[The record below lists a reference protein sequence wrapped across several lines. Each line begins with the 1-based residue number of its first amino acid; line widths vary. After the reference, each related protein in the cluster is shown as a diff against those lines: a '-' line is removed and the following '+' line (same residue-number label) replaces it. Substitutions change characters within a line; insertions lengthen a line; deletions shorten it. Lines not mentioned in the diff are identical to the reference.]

1 MLRVGI
7 VGCGNRGTGHAGKL
21 KAIPGVEL
29 VGVCDL
35 IRERADAL
43 AAAHGVRA
51 VYDFRQLLDGADVIW
66 DATRPW
72 ERCEIAE
79 AAAAAGKHVF
89 SEKPIALDLAT
100 ADRYL
105 AAVEKA
111 SVCNA
116 FCYTLH
122 FWHPYRLAKA
132 LFARG
137 DLGRLVNVWTR
148 RYKTVDMRPLWYGDQ
163 SLSGGVMLDFQSH
176 DLDMLLWFGG
186 EARSVFAQVGRVR
199 EGTRADEHSQVMM
212 LFAEG
217 MGSSDC
223 SWAAQVTTTSFGVVG
238 TAGCLLADPSGQV
251 HIQCAGRE
259 PLELAPGA
267 PVPPELGLD
276 IRDETCEQHFV
287 RCILEGCEPIV
298 TAHQARAVLRLV
310 LAAQESART
319 GASVKLA
326 AG

>member
-1 MLRVGI
+1 MLKVGV
-7 VGCGNRGTGHAGKL
+7 VGCGSRGTGHAAKL
-21 KAIPGVEL
+21 RAIPGVEL
-29 VGVCDL
+29 AWVCDL

-51 VYDFRQLLDGADVIW
+51 LYDFRQGLDGVEVIW

-79 AAAAAGKHVF
+79 AVAAAGKHIF
-89 SEKPIALDLAT
+89 SEKPIALDLPA
-100 ADRYL
+100 ADRYI
-105 AAVEKA
+105 AAIERAGVR
-111 SVCNA
+111 NA

-137 DLGRLVNVWTR
+137 DFGRLVNVWTR

-186 EARSVFAQVGRVR
+186 QPRSVFAQVDRLR
-199 EGTRADEHSQVMM
+199 EGSRADEHSQVMV
-212 LFAEG
+212 LFADG

-223 SWAAQVTTTSFGVVG
+223 SWGAQVSTTSFGVVG
-238 TAGCLLADPSGQV
+238 TRGCLLADPSGQV
-251 HIQCAGRE
+251 HLKLDGRE
-259 PLELAPGA
+259 PLDLAPGV
-267 PVPPELGLD
+267 PVPDLGLQ
-276 IRDETCEQHFV
+276 ISEESCEQHFI
-287 RCILEGCEPIV
+287 RCLIEDREPIV
-298 TAHQARAVLRLV
+298 TAQRAREVLRLV
-310 LAAQESART
+310 LAAQDSARA
-319 GASVKLA
+319 GASVSLA
-326 AG
+326 GVR

>member
-21 KAIPGVEL
+21 KAMPGVEL

-35 IRERADAL
+35 IRERAEAL

-51 VYDFRQLLDGADVIW
+51 VDDVRHLLADVDAIW

-72 ERCEIAE
+72 ERCEVAE

-100 ADRYL
+100 ADRYI
-105 AAVEKA
+105 AAVERA
-111 SVCNA
+111 GVTNA

-132 LFARG
+132 LSARG

-186 EARSVFAQVGRVR
+186 EPRSVFAHVDRLR
-199 EGTRADEHSQVMM
+199 EGSRADEHSQVMV
-212 LFAEG
+212 LFDEG

-251 HIQCAGRE
+251 HIKLDGRE
-259 PLELAPGA
+259 PLELAAGA
-267 PVPPELGLD
+267 PLPAELGLE

-287 RCILEGCEPIV
+287 RCLAEGREPLV
-298 TAHQARAVLRLV
+298 TARRARAVLRLV

-319 GASVKLA
+319 GASVSLA
-326 AG
+326 GT